1 MRMIRSSAP
10 VLAAVTLLLWAT
22 PQALSQEP
30 GARPGPPPA
39 RYEADCRTEID
50 GSWAIAHCHNPYPVT
65 DRVRLHIE
73 CERWW
78 DIDVDTAPA
87 ELGAA
92 GYVTVTDRC
101 WKEIRAV
108 WVSHQ
113 PLPSS

>member
-1 MRMIRSSAP
+1 MRMIRCSSP
-10 VLAAVTLLLWAT
+10 LLAAVTLVLWAT

-30 GARPGPPPA
+30 EPEPRPPYQA
-39 RYEADCRTEID
+39 NCRTEIN
-50 GSWAIAHCHNPYPVT
+50 GSYATAHCHNPYPIT

-78 DIDVDTAPA
+78 DVDVDSAPT
-87 ELGAA
+87 GIDPA
-92 GYVTVTDRC
+92 GSVTLTDRC

-113 PLPSS
+113 PLVS

>member
-1 MRMIRSSAP
+1 MRMIRRSAP

-22 PQALSQEP
+22 PDAPAQEP
-30 GARPGPPPA
+30 EPEPR

-50 GSWAIAHCHNPYPVT
+50 GSHATAHCHNPNPGV

-78 DIDVDTAPA
+78 DIDVDSAPA
-87 ELGAA
+87 EVYPA
-92 GYVTVTDRC
+92 GEVTLTDRC